1 MLQCFQSSLRLV
13 NQFEEKDQVDTE
25 QPDNEANME
34 KDPPSSQ
41 PAEAD
46 GKNTAPPPDQ
56 PSTTGSGADIVKMHA
71 AQVRLSQI
79 REEADDAPNRPV
91 SPPHTNSEK

>member
-1 MLQCFQSSLRLV
+1 M
-13 NQFEEKDQVDTE
+13 DTE
-25 QPDNEANME
+25 QPDNGVSME
-34 KDPPSSQ
+34 KDPPPSQ

-46 GKNTAPPPDQ
+46 GKNTAPTPDQ
-56 PSTTGSGADIVKMHA
+56 PSTTMSAPDIVKMHA

-79 REEADDAPNRPV
+79 REEVDDAPNRPV